1 MTLFKEGKFS
11 DIQRYLKSIT
21 KSNTIPTGI
30 FLDQRTANTDIEKV
44 ILFNEHFQSVFTQ
57 NTYYTKI
64 REKNSTLLNQ
74 IHFTTD
80 EIENVLQILDVNK
93 AKGPDKIGNLLHCRN
108 HCTYCLTSSQIK
120 PHFPEKW
127 KISETAP
134 IFKDEDKQD
143 VSNYRPISLLSTV
156 SKLLEKL
163 IFEKLT
169 PIVYPTLASSQH
181 GFRPKRSP
189 ITNLI
194 EYLHEIYS
202 CLESENFSYLN
213 IFYID
218 FEKAF
223 DKVTHELL
231 IQKLAALGIGGNCL
245 NLLRSYLYK
254 RKQTVRLNDTVSD
267 ELEVFS
273 GVPQGSI
280 LGPLF
285 FLVFINDL
293 PSCVMSKSFSYADD
307 YKIVGDNPLT
317 LNINVRKLWRWCDE
331 NFMSMNLGKS
341 KVLCI
346 KGTALIALPNHEFET
361 TECMKDL
368 GILVN
373 DTLSWTLH
381 AKKRT
386 EKALNALFI
395 LKRNLSKATFWTR
408 KNAYICYVV
417 PILNY
422 GSALW
427 KTSKGYLG
435 TLESIQRKAVS
446 WIFITNNISYKD
458 KLVKLDILPISLYQK
473 LHVILLFAKILTG
486 KVDIDWRSQV
496 TITDI
501 GTRRTQAKRNFA
513 C

>member
-1 MTLFKEGKFS
+1 MM
-11 DIQRYLKSIT
+11 
-21 KSNTIPTGI
+21 
-30 FLDQRTANTDIEKV
+30 
-44 ILFNEHFQSVFTQ
+44 
-57 NTYYTKI
+57 
-64 REKNSTLLNQ
+64 
-74 IHFTTD
+74 
-80 EIENVLQILDVNK
+80 
-93 AKGPDKIGNLLHCRN
+93 
-108 HCTYCLTSSQIK
+108 
-120 PHFPEKW
+120 
-127 KISETAP
+127 
-134 IFKDEDKQD
+134 
-143 VSNYRPISLLSTV
+143 SNYGPISLLSTV

-169 PIVYPTLASSQH
+169 LIVYPTLASAQH
-181 GFRPKRSP
+181 GFRPKRSI

-194 EYLHEIYS
+194 EYLLEIYS
-202 CLESENFSYLN
+202 CLESENCSYLN

-254 RKQTVRLNDTVSD
+254 RKQTVRLNDTVLD

-293 PSCVMSKSFSYADD
+293 PSCVMSKSFGYADD

-317 LNINVRKLWRWCDE
+317 LNIDVRKLWRWCDE
-331 NFMSMNLGKS
+331 NFMSMDLGKS

-346 KGTALIALPNHEFET
+346 KGTAPIALPNHEFET
-361 TECMKDL
+361 TECIKDL
-368 GILVN
+368 GVLVN

-381 AKKRT
+381 TKKRT
-386 EKALNALFI
+386 EKALNILFI

-422 GSALW
+422 ESALW
-427 KTSKGYLG
+427 KPSKGDLG
-435 TLESIQRKAVS
+435 TPESIQRKAVCQS
-446 WIFITNNISYKD
+446 VISGSLTLRDTKIRD
-458 KLVKLDILPISLYQK
+458 FGVK
-473 LHVILLFAKILTG
+473 F
-486 KVDIDWRSQV
+486 
-496 TITDI
+496 
-501 GTRRTQAKRNFA
+501 
-513 C
+513 